1 MKKFWYFIPAL
12 LPVLYVLIFP
22 SCASDNSQV
31 SEVDSLRAILDEYVQ
46 RDSIKSDL
54 LKGYDASISKFGYIQ
69 DSIAFYQKAADS
81 LKDVIKKKSRATGSQ
96 NKELQ
101 EYMSQIRRLIS
112 QNEELAA
119 ELEGSGYNSASMTNL
134 VKIMFASVEDK
145 QARLKQTE
153 KEILDLKTKVKGLE
167 SKVSDLTQENTSL
180 SSTVTDLSNKV
191 SRISGS
197 IKVIQPKE
205 RKAKR
210 IQALNIVCN
219 LKANPDAKKGVVNI
233 YFRIL
238 NENGNLLNNNQGFFE
253 FEGQEIAYSV
263 KTTVDYQG
271 EAISKNVTWNKTDQN
286 LEAGKYTV
294 DFFIEDRREGSDT
307 FVLDK

>member
-31 SEVDSLRAILDEYVQ
+31 SEVDSLRAILDEYIQ

-69 DSIAFYQKAADS
+69 DSIAYYQQAADS
-81 LKDVIKKKSRATGSQ
+81 LKNVIKKKSRATGEQ

-101 EYMSQIRRLIS
+101 EYMKQIRRLIS
-112 QNEELAA
+112 QNEDLAN
-119 ELEGSGYNSASMTNL
+119 ELENSGYKSASMSNL

-153 KEILDLKTKVKGLE
+153 KEISDLKTKVRGLE
-167 SKVSDLTQENTSL
+167 SKVNDLTQENTSL
-180 SSTVTDLSNKV
+180 SSAVTDLSNKV
-191 SRISGS
+191 SQISGS

-205 RKAKR
+205 RRAKK

-233 YFRIL
+233 YFRIVD
-238 NENGNLLNNNQGFFE
+238 EQGNLLKNPLGDFM
-253 FEGQEIAYSV
+253 FEGKEIAYTV

-294 DFFIEDRREGSDT
+294 DFFIEDRGEGHDT